1 MLKVVG
7 CGSAGVEVQLGVIG
21 PGVLNAEEIASRTLI
36 FSFVTSEVPI

>member
-1 MLKVVG
+1 MFKVVQ

-21 PGVLNAEEIASRTLI
+21 PGALSAEKVSWTLI